1 MINLYGYDLFWE
13 TPVLQVAFQ
22 QEGDEIGETVEM
34 TIESDIFLTQF
45 YAVAN
50 VRRLPIMS
58 C

>member
-34 TIESDIFLTQF
+34 TIESDVFLAQF
-45 YAVAN
+45 DAVAN
-50 VRRLPIMS
+50 VGILPIIS